1 MDNFAE
7 ILKDCIQMEFGTK
20 VETFFSK
27 KKTVACWFYS
37 AYFFVSFFLMI
48 L

>member
-7 ILKDCIQMEFGTK
+7 ILKDCIQMEFGIR

-27 KKTVACWFYS
+27 RKQLHVGFTQSISSYL
-37 AYFFVSFFLMI
+37 FLMI